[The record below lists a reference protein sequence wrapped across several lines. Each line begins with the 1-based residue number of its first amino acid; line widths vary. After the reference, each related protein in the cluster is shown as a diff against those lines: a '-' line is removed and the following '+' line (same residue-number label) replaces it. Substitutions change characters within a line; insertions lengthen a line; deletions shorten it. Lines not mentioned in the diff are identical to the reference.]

1 MRLLQ
6 EKFKGGEQ
14 MDNAFQG
21 SICIVLG
28 IMMLMNAWGA
38 WALNDTS
45 TQIQP
50 IDDYEATGGGQFT
63 AKVTVMN
70 VGTTPD
76 TFVVSAMGLG
86 VGQMNVVPPE
96 QSIGVGQSADFYITF
111 GVGDV
116 DTETERDVTVV
127 ATAMGSQEKDER
139 TFKVTIMPSSDG
151 DNARDLV
158 PAIVGVVVMAVV
170 IAAIWLWRRRRTT
183 AS

>member
-1 MRLLQ
+1 M
-6 EKFKGGEQ
+6 G
-14 MDNAFQG
+14 NAFQG
-21 SICIVLG
+21 SICIILG
-28 IMMLMNAWGA
+28 IMMSMNAWGA

-76 TFVVSAMGLG
+76 TFVVSATGLE
-86 VGQMNVVPPE
+86 VGQMHVVPPE

-127 ATAMGSQEKDER
+127 ATAMGSREKDER
-139 TFKVTIMPSSDG
+139 TFKVTITPSSDG
-151 DNARDLV
+151 DDARGGWGDLV
-158 PAIVGVVVMAVV
+158 PAIVGVVVVAVA
-170 IAAIWLWRRRRTT
+170 IAAIWLWRRRRTEN
-183 AS
+183 